1 MQQKLILLIGI
12 LILGGCSKSFEIEK
26 STCDEVHRN
35 LASMELSGVENYSY
49 SSRGELYKWRRE
61 AEDCRKQT
69 SLSQRDY
76 EKYMKL
82 LNQIQSL
89 DKEADELI
97 EEGKIIH
104 SQRIEKYD

>member
-12 LILGGCSKSFEIEK
+12 LILGGCTPTFEPK
-26 STCDEVHRN
+26 NSTCSEVHQQ
-35 LASMELSGVENYSY
+35 LSVMELSGVENYSDT
-49 SSRGELYKWRRE
+49 SSEELYRWKKE

-69 SLSQRDY
+69 ALSQRDY

-89 DKEADELI
+89 DNEADELI
-97 EEGKIIH
+97 KKGKIIH